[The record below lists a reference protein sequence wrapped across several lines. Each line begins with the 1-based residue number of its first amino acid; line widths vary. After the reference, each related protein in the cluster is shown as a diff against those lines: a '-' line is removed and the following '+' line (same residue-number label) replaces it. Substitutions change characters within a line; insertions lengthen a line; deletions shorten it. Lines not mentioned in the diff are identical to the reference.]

1 MIWGN
6 VLLSVKYGLVHNH
19 NQEKENHTCDIDR
32 DAYNMH
38 SESNLVNFSIQ
49 TATIC
54 NFTRLSMKNDQDM
67 LEKKRR
73 KSI

>member
-1 MIWGN
+1 MDWYTITTRRKN
-6 VLLSVKYGLVHNH
+6 ITHVILNMH
-19 NQEKENHTCDIDR
+19 

-49 TATIC
+49 NC
-54 NFTRLSMKNDQDM
+54 NCLQFHKISTKNNQDM
-67 LEKKRR
+67 LEKKGR